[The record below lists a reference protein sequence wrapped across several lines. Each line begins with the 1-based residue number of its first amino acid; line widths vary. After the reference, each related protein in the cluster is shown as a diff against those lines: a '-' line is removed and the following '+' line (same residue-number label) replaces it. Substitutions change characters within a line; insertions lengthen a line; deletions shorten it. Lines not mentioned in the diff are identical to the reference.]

1 MLGYIWS
8 FMILFGITVA
18 AFTGKMG
25 DISTQTLNSAKEAVT
40 LAITM
45 LGVMSLW
52 TGMMNVARG
61 CGLISKLT
69 RLMSPIIMY
78 LFPGLPDGHIVKEY
92 ISTNM
97 IANILGLGW
106 AATPVGIKAVKELK
120 KINGDSQR
128 ASVHICT
135 FLIVNMSS
143 LQLIPVNIIAYRTQY
158 GSTSPVSILL
168 PAILATCCSTFAG
181 VVYAKLMGRQA

>member
-8 FMILFGITVA
+8 FMILFGITA
-18 AFTGKMG
+18 AALTGRMG

-45 LGVMSLW
+45 LGVMSMW
-52 TGMMNVARG
+52 TGLMNVARG

-69 RLMSPIIMY
+69 RLMSPVIMY
-78 LFPGLPDGHIVKEY
+78 LFPGIPKEHVVTEY
-92 ISTNM
+92 ISSNM

-120 KINGDSQR
+120 KLNGDSKR

-135 FLIVNMSS
+135 FLIINMSS

-158 GSTSPVSILL
+158 GSASPVSIVV
-168 PAILATCCSTFAG
+168 PAIIATTCSTLAG
-181 VVYAKLMGRQA
+181 IIFSKIMGRRA